1 MWRGYVAALSTAQRA
16 RIAED
21 PVLSAA
27 QSAQCSLHKRA
38 GLDVD
43 VQVGAEC
50 ESCFVT
56 MDIRD
61 VCGVDRR
68 SHCIVSPIQTL
79 GVHVGVHGSVNL
91 YRLRH

>member
-1 MWRGYVAALSTAQRA
+1 MWRGYVAALSTTQRA

-56 MDIRD
+56 LCCEAAQPLDHKPYMYMC
-61 VCGVDRR
+61 VQ
-68 SHCIVSPIQTL
+68 H
-79 GVHVGVHGSVNL
+79 
-91 YRLRH
+91 LRALQGTE